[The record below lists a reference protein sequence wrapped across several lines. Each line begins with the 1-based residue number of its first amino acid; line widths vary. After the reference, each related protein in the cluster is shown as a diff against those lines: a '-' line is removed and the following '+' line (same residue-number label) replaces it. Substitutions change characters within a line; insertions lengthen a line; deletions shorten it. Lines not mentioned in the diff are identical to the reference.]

1 MQFRRFVAWTL
12 VFACLGGAE
21 PGLLSAALAASTIP
35 QASRAPQLA
44 VAALTI
50 SGTVFRSDGTTP
62 AGDVRL
68 RLRNLDTGTIAGN
81 TVSDNQGRFSFAASE
96 PGRYMVEAAGKT
108 GGVVAVSDP
117 VTLAGSTV
125 STKVILPEDKQ
136 PATATTAA
144 ILLAVAGGLG
154 LVGWIVGKD
163 GTTSPER

>member
-1 MQFRRFVAWTL
+1 M
-12 VFACLGGAE
+12 
-21 PGLLSAALAASTIP
+21 
-35 QASRAPQLA
+35 
-44 VAALTI
+44 
-50 SGTVFRSDGTTP
+50 
-62 AGDVRL
+62 RL
-68 RLRNLDTGTIAGN
+68 RLRNLDTGTIVGN
-81 TVSDNQGRFSFAASE
+81 TVSDSQGRFSFAVSE

-117 VTLAGSTV
+117 VTLAGSPV

-144 ILLAVAGGLG
+144 ILLAIAGGLG